1 MLDEGFPEEMA
12 TGSLSRVLGSI
23 ITLECCLVANFRIL
37 LAASVGG
44 FYNAFSYFSRG
55 LIGVFFSLDC
65 KGLLSFYSSKKESR
79 CSSASLEALNE

>member
-1 MLDEGFPEEMA
+1 
-12 TGSLSRVLGSI
+12 
-23 ITLECCLVANFRIL
+23 
-37 LAASVGG
+37 VGG

-79 CSSASLEALNE
+79 RSLASLEALNE